1 LDFSNIFGFTW
12 DSHRCIG
19 FCYLVWHKFQDTEM
33 NEAKFRLTPEN
44 KKEVMRSIWDNLN
57 GWFEN
62 GNLDITIRPHK
73 SKRSVEQN
81 RRLWKIYGELADKAW
96 VNGRRYSAET
106 WHEYCKGYFL
116 GFELK
121 AMPDGSEL
129 KTPISTTT
137 LNTAEMTDYQNR
149 LQVWA
154 AGNFGL
160 IWEF

>member
-1 LDFSNIFGFTW
+1 MQSVV
-12 DSHRCIG
+12 
-19 FCYLVWHKFQDTEM
+19 Y
-33 NEAKFRLTPEN
+33 RLTKDN
-44 KKEVMRSIWDNLN
+44 KRPLMTTIYNNLGAWLEANSELEVC
-57 GWFEN
+57 
-62 GNLDITIRPHK
+62 IRPYN

-106 WHEYCKGYFL
+106 WHEYCKGMFL
-116 GFELK
+116 GYELK
-121 AMPDGSEL
+121 AMPDGTEL

-149 LQVWA
+149 LQSWA

>member
-1 LDFSNIFGFTW
+1 MQSVA
-12 DSHRCIG
+12 
-19 FCYLVWHKFQDTEM
+19 Y
-33 NEAKFRLTPEN
+33 RLTKDN
-44 KKEVMRSIWDNLN
+44 KRPLMTTIYNNLGAWLEANAELEVC
-57 GWFEN
+57 
-62 GNLDITIRPHK
+62 IRPYN

-81 RRLWKIYGELADKAW
+81 RRLWKIYAKLADEAW

-106 WHEYCKGYFL
+106 WHEYCKGMFL
-116 GFELK
+116 GYELK
-121 AMPDGSEL
+121 AMPDGTEL

-149 LQVWA
+149 LQAWA

>member
-1 LDFSNIFGFTW
+1 MQSVA
-12 DSHRCIG
+12 
-19 FCYLVWHKFQDTEM
+19 Y
-33 NEAKFRLTPEN
+33 RLTKDN
-44 KKEVMRSIWDNLN
+44 KRPLMTTIYNNLGVWLEANSELEVC
-57 GWFEN
+57 
-62 GNLDITIRPHK
+62 IRPHK
-73 SKRSVEQN
+73 SKRSIEQN

-106 WHEYCKGYFL
+106 WHEYCKGMFL
-116 GFELK
+116 GYELK

-137 LNTAEMTDYQNR
+137 LNTVEMTDYQNR
-149 LQVWA
+149 LQAWA

>member
-1 LDFSNIFGFTW
+1 MMQSVT
-12 DSHRCIG
+12 
-19 FCYLVWHKFQDTEM
+19 Y
-33 NEAKFRLTPEN
+33 RLQIQNMRPLMTTIWN
-44 KKEVMRSIWDNLN
+44 NLQGWLKESPDLEIS
-57 GWFEN
+57 
-62 GNLDITIRPHK
+62 IRPHK

-106 WHEYCKGYFL
+106 WHEYCKGMFL
-116 GFELK
+116 GYELK
-121 AMPDGSEL
+121 AMPDGTEA

>member
-1 LDFSNIFGFTW
+1 MENVSYKLTKDNKRPLMTTIYNNLGVWLESNAE
-12 DSHRCIG
+12 
-19 FCYLVWHKFQDTEM
+19 L
-33 NEAKFRLTPEN
+33 
-44 KKEVMRSIWDNLN
+44 EVC
-57 GWFEN
+57 
-62 GNLDITIRPHK
+62 IRPYN
-73 SKRSVEQN
+73 SKRSIEQN

-106 WHEYCKGYFL
+106 WHEYCKGMFL
-116 GFELK
+116 GYELK

-149 LQVWA
+149 LQAWA

>member
-1 LDFSNIFGFTW
+1 MQSVA
-12 DSHRCIG
+12 
-19 FCYLVWHKFQDTEM
+19 Y
-33 NEAKFRLTPEN
+33 RLTKDN
-44 KKEVMRSIWDNLN
+44 KRPLMTTIYNNLGVWLEANAELEVC
-57 GWFEN
+57 
-62 GNLDITIRPHK
+62 IRPYN

-81 RRLWKIYGELADKAW
+81 RRLWKIYAKLADEAW

-106 WHEYCKGYFL
+106 WHEYCKGMFL
-116 GFELK
+116 GYELK
-121 AMPDGSEL
+121 AMPDGTEV

>member
-1 LDFSNIFGFTW
+1 MQSVA
-12 DSHRCIG
+12 
-19 FCYLVWHKFQDTEM
+19 Y
-33 NEAKFRLTPEN
+33 RLTKDN
-44 KKEVMRSIWDNLN
+44 KRPLMTTIYNNLGAWLEANAELEVS
-57 GWFEN
+57 
-62 GNLDITIRPHK
+62 IRPYN
-73 SKRSVEQN
+73 SKRSIEQN

-106 WHEYCKGYFL
+106 WHEYCKGMFL
-116 GFELK
+116 GYELK
-121 AMPDGSEL
+121 AMPDGTEI

-149 LQVWA
+149 LQAWA

>member
-1 LDFSNIFGFTW
+1 MQSVA
-12 DSHRCIG
+12 
-19 FCYLVWHKFQDTEM
+19 Y
-33 NEAKFRLTPEN
+33 RLTKDN
-44 KKEVMRSIWDNLN
+44 KRPLMTTIYNNLGAWLEASAELEVC
-57 GWFEN
+57 
-62 GNLDITIRPHK
+62 IRPYN

-81 RRLWKIYGELADKAW
+81 RRLWKIYGELSDKAW

-106 WHEYCKGYFL
+106 WHEYCKGMFL

-121 AMPDGSEL
+121 AMPDGTEV

-149 LQVWA
+149 LQAWA

>member
-1 LDFSNIFGFTW
+1 MQSVAYKLTKDNKRPLMTTIYNNLG
-12 DSHRCIG
+12 
-19 FCYLVWHKFQDTEM
+19 VWL
-33 NEAKFRLTPEN
+33 EANAVL
-44 KKEVMRSIWDNLN
+44 EVC
-57 GWFEN
+57 
-62 GNLDITIRPHK
+62 IRPYN
-73 SKRSVEQN
+73 SKRSIEQN

-106 WHEYCKGYFL
+106 WHEYCKGMFL
-116 GFELK
+116 GYELK
-121 AMPDGSEL
+121 SMPDGTEV

-149 LQVWA
+149 LQAWA

>member
-1 LDFSNIFGFTW
+1 
-12 DSHRCIG
+12 
-19 FCYLVWHKFQDTEM
+19 M
-33 NEAKFRLTPEN
+33 NSQKFRATA
-44 KKEVMRSIWDNLN
+44 DNADNIVTLFTNELKGWLRN
-57 GWFEN
+57 GDLE
-62 GNLDITIRPHK
+62 ITIRPYK
-73 SKRSVEQN
+73 AKRSHEQN
-81 RRLWKIYGELADKAW
+81 KRLWAIYGELADKAW
-96 VNGRRYSAET
+96 VNGRRYSTET

-137 LNTAEMTDYQNR
+137 LNTAEMTEYQNNI
-149 LQVWA
+149 QSWA

>member
-1 LDFSNIFGFTW
+1 MQSVA
-12 DSHRCIG
+12 
-19 FCYLVWHKFQDTEM
+19 Y
-33 NEAKFRLTPEN
+33 RLTKDN
-44 KKEVMRSIWDNLN
+44 KRPLMTTIYNNLGVWLEANTELEVC
-57 GWFEN
+57 
-62 GNLDITIRPHK
+62 IRPYN
-73 SKRSVEQN
+73 SKRSIEQN

-106 WHEYCKGYFL
+106 WHEYCKGMFL

-121 AMPDGSEL
+121 AMPDGTEL

-149 LQVWA
+149 LQAWA

>member
-1 LDFSNIFGFTW
+1 MQSVA
-12 DSHRCIG
+12 
-19 FCYLVWHKFQDTEM
+19 Y
-33 NEAKFRLTPEN
+33 RLTKDN
-44 KKEVMRSIWDNLN
+44 KRPLMTTIYNNLGAWLESSAELEVC
-57 GWFEN
+57 
-62 GNLDITIRPHK
+62 IRPYN
-73 SKRSVEQN
+73 SKRSIEQN

-106 WHEYCKGYFL
+106 WHEYCKGMFL
-116 GFELK
+116 GYELK
-121 AMPDGSEL
+121 AMPDGTEL

-149 LQVWA
+149 LQAWA

>member
-1 LDFSNIFGFTW
+1 MQSVA
-12 DSHRCIG
+12 
-19 FCYLVWHKFQDTEM
+19 Y
-33 NEAKFRLTPEN
+33 RLTKDN
-44 KKEVMRSIWDNLN
+44 KRPLMTTIYNNLGAWLEATAELEVC
-57 GWFEN
+57 
-62 GNLDITIRPHK
+62 IRPYN

-96 VNGRRYSAET
+96 VNGRRYSEET
-106 WHEYCKGYFL
+106 WHEYCKGMFL
-116 GFELK
+116 GYELK

-149 LQVWA
+149 LQAWA

>member
-1 LDFSNIFGFTW
+1 MQSVA
-12 DSHRCIG
+12 
-19 FCYLVWHKFQDTEM
+19 Y
-33 NEAKFRLTPEN
+33 RLTKDN
-44 KKEVMRSIWDNLN
+44 KRPLMTTIYNNLGAWLEANAELEVC
-57 GWFEN
+57 
-62 GNLDITIRPHK
+62 IRPYN
-73 SKRSVEQN
+73 SKRSIEQN

-121 AMPDGSEL
+121 AMPDGTEL

-149 LQVWA
+149 LQAWA

>member
-1 LDFSNIFGFTW
+1 MENVSYKLTKDNKRPLMTTIYNNLG
-12 DSHRCIG
+12 
-19 FCYLVWHKFQDTEM
+19 VWL
-33 NEAKFRLTPEN
+33 EANAEL
-44 KKEVMRSIWDNLN
+44 EVC
-57 GWFEN
+57 
-62 GNLDITIRPHK
+62 IRPYN
-73 SKRSVEQN
+73 SKRSIEQN

-106 WHEYCKGYFL
+106 WHEYCKGMFL
-116 GFELK
+116 GYELK
-121 AMPDGSEL
+121 AMPDGTEV

-149 LQVWA
+149 LQAWA

>member
-1 LDFSNIFGFTW
+1 MENVSYKLTKDNKRPLMTTIYNNLG
-12 DSHRCIG
+12 
-19 FCYLVWHKFQDTEM
+19 VWL
-33 NEAKFRLTPEN
+33 EANAEL
-44 KKEVMRSIWDNLN
+44 EVC
-57 GWFEN
+57 
-62 GNLDITIRPHK
+62 IRPYN
-73 SKRSVEQN
+73 SKRSIEQN

-106 WHEYCKGYFL
+106 WHEYCKGMFL

-121 AMPDGSEL
+121 AMPDGTEV

-149 LQVWA
+149 LQAWA

>member
-1 LDFSNIFGFTW
+1 MENVSYKLTKDNKRPLMTTIYNNLG
-12 DSHRCIG
+12 
-19 FCYLVWHKFQDTEM
+19 VWL
-33 NEAKFRLTPEN
+33 EANAEL
-44 KKEVMRSIWDNLN
+44 EVC
-57 GWFEN
+57 
-62 GNLDITIRPHK
+62 IRPYN
-73 SKRSVEQN
+73 SKRSIEQN

-106 WHEYCKGYFL
+106 WHEYCKGMFL
-116 GFELK
+116 GYELK
-121 AMPDGSEL
+121 AMPDGTEL

-149 LQVWA
+149 LQAWA

>member
-1 LDFSNIFGFTW
+1 MENVSYKLTKDNKRPLMTTIYNNLGVWLESNAE
-12 DSHRCIG
+12 
-19 FCYLVWHKFQDTEM
+19 L
-33 NEAKFRLTPEN
+33 
-44 KKEVMRSIWDNLN
+44 EVC
-57 GWFEN
+57 
-62 GNLDITIRPHK
+62 IRPYK

-106 WHEYCKGYFL
+106 WHEYCKGMLL
-116 GFELK
+116 GYELK

-149 LQVWA
+149 LQAWA